1 MWQMRTLKTW
11 GYLHVESITL
21 ISIIS
26 CFLENIIVQKE
37 NKQTKQNTV
46 SRLPET
52 EIIIILIR

>member
-1 MWQMRTLKTW
+1 MRTLKTW